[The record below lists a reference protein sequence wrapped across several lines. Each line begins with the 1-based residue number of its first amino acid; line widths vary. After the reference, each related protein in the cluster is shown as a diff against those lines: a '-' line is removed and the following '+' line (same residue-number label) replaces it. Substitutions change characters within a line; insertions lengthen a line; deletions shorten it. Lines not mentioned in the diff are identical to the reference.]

1 MGRSVH
7 ALASLIEQRL
17 VKGADVEAI
26 DARIWEVFGEKWCIL
41 FTDMAGFSRRAA
53 RSGIVPFLV
62 LIHQMQRLVTPIFE
76 KHAGFVLKNI
86 ADSQLV
92 LFRDPRAALA
102 ACVEAQR
109 ALYAHN
115 AQTTEPDHLYLGCGI
130 GYGEILKLGDED
142 VFGVEVNFAAKLG
155 EDLAGPY
162 DIFLT
167 PDAVKGVRRVK
178 GITFSKV
185 AGSRLGGTKLP
196 YYAAKYAVGTP
207 AGRKKAKA
215 QRVRFK

>member
-1 MGRSVH
+1 MGRSVQ
-7 ALASLIEQRL
+7 ALAGLLEQR
-17 VKGADVEAI
+17 VAGADAAVI
-26 DARIWEVFGEKWCIL
+26 DARIWEMFGETWCVL

-62 LIHQMQRLVTPIFE
+62 LIHELQKITGPIFE
-76 KHAGFVLKNI
+76 RHAGLLLKNI

-92 LFRDPRAALA
+92 LFRDPRRALA

-115 AQTTEPDHLYLGCGI
+115 LSVEEPDRLYLGCGL

-162 DIFLT
+162 DIFVT
-167 PDAVKGVRRVK
+167 PDAVKAIRPMAGV
-178 GITFSKV
+178 TFGRV

-196 YYAAKYAVGTP
+196 YYEAKYSVGTP
-207 AGRKKAKA
+207 AERKKARS
-215 QRVRFK
+215 QRVRFR

>member
-1 MGRSVH
+1 MGRSTQT
-7 ALASLIEQRL
+7 LAGLIDQRL
-17 VKGADVEAI
+17 VPGADAAAI
-26 DARIWEVFGEKWCIL
+26 DARIWELFGEKWCIL

-53 RSGIVPFLV
+53 RSGIVPFLA
-62 LIHQMQRLVTPIFE
+62 LIHQLQKITAPILE
-76 KHAGFVLKNI
+76 QHAGFVLKNI

-102 ACVEAQR
+102 ACLEMQR
-109 ALYAHN
+109 ALHDHN
-115 AQTTEPDHLYLGCGI
+115 LTAPEPDRLYLGCGI
-130 GYGEILKLGDED
+130 GYGDILKLGDED

-167 PDAVKGVRRVK
+167 PDAVKAIRPMPKV
-178 GITFSKV
+178 TFAKV

-196 YYAAKYAVGTP
+196 YFEAKYTVGTK
-207 AGRKKAKA
+207 AERKQAKQ

>member
-1 MGRSVH
+1 MGRS
-7 ALASLIEQRL
+7 AQTLAGLIDQRL
-17 VKGADVEAI
+17 LAGADVKAI
-26 DARIWEVFGEKWCIL
+26 DARIWEMFGEKWCIL

-62 LIHQMQRLVTPIFE
+62 LIHQMQKITTPVFE
-76 KHAGFVLKNI
+76 QHAGFLLKNI

-102 ACVEAQR
+102 ACIEVQR
-109 ALYAHN
+109 ALHAHN
-115 AQTTEPDHLYLGCGI
+115 LTAPEPDRLYLGCGI
-130 GYGEILKLGDED
+130 GYGDILKLGDDD

-167 PDAVKGVRRVK
+167 PDATKAVRPTP
-178 GITFSKV
+178 GITFGKV

-196 YYAAKYAVGTP
+196 YYEAKYTVGTK
-207 AGRKKAKA
+207 AERKHAKE

>member
-1 MGRSVH
+1 MGRSSET
-7 ALASLIEQRL
+7 LSSLIEQRL
-17 VKGADVEAI
+17 ADGADHEAL
-26 DARIWEVFGEKWCIL
+26 DARIWQMFGERWCIV

-53 RSGIVPFLV
+53 RTGIVPFLV
-62 LIHQMQRLVTPIFE
+62 LIHQLHKLTTPVFE
-76 KHAGFVLKNI
+76 QHAGFILKNI

-109 ALYAHN
+109 VLHAHN
-115 AQTTEPDHLYLGCGI
+115 AEVPEPDRLYLGCGL
-130 GYGEILKLGDED
+130 GYGDILKLGDED

-162 DIFLT
+162 EIFVT
-167 PDAVKGVRRVK
+167 PDAVKALRPTAGV
-178 GITFSKV
+178 TFKKV
-185 AGSRLGGTKLP
+185 AGSRLGGTKQP
-196 YYAAKYAVGTP
+196 YYEAEYKVGTP
-207 AGRKKAKA
+207 AERKKAKA